1 MGVAHLGVPRA
12 GALDPEAA
20 RLANRLVGNPD
31 EAAVLETTLTGVAL
45 RAAASVTVA
54 VTGAFAAVSVAGQ
67 RAGWGVPVTVGAGE
81 VVDVGPASTGVRSY
95 LAVGG
100 GIVVPPVLGSRSR
113 DTLSGV
119 GPAPLCNGDDLPVG
133 AALPAPS
140 GPDAELPNAE
150 LPNAAP
156 GAPVDGPARRG
167 APDGIRTSDPRTGP
181 AADDHR
187 SPRELVRRSRPGR
200 SPRRALR
207 RVPAEQPRR
216 CAPGRNSRT
225 AAARSRTR
233 KRGNGARCYPGA
245 PGGPSCC
252 WPTTRRPAATR

>member
-1 MGVAHLGVPRA
+1 MVVRAGALTTVQDGGRVGVAHLGVPRA

-81 VVDVGPASTGVRSY
+81 VVEVGPASTGVQSY

-167 APDGIRTSDPRTGP
+167 APMAPHVGP
-181 AADDHR
+181 PNR
-187 SPRELVRRSRPGR
+187 
-200 SPRRALR
+200 
-207 RVPAEQPRR
+207 
-216 CAPGRNSRT
+216 
-225 AAARSRTR
+225 
-233 KRGNGARCYPGA
+233 
-245 PGGPSCC
+245 SCC
-252 WPTTRRPAATR
+252 G